1 MRRSV
6 LFIVIV
12 LLAAGSVLAE
22 EAVLIDFAQLTADYP
37 ADDPVHNERTLVD
50 YSIAAGSS
58 YTEEEKAEM
67 KISLAIDAWEI
78 DLASSSQ
85 RVNTVSNSLIR
96 PAPVREGASN
106 YENQTVLGA
115 RINFPTEPFNS
126 WALIRPPFEIPA
138 YADLSEVQ
146 EDGSVEVAQEE
157 VGRGRKFDSIGVVK
171 NVGVL
176 RSVSMN
182 VHGLNFPHGISIVL
196 QDENNEEHEIFMGYL
211 RFDGWR
217 TLEWRNPNYIQQVR
231 NRELRVFPLYPNL
244 TPMRKLIGIRIY
256 RDAAMEGGDFITY
269 VKDISLT
276 YDRAVLQLERDINDE
291 AVWGILQE
299 RERSRREAEL
309 RNLGNIQVLRY
320 LEQRK
325 MHDPDAASAAPAGE
339 AGTTA
344 PEGE

>member
-6 LFIVIV
+6 LFVLIV
-12 LLAAGSVLAE
+12 LLAIGTAFAE
-22 EAVLIDFAQLTADYP
+22 ESVLIDFAQLAADYP

-67 KISLAIDAWEI
+67 RISLGIESWEI
-78 DLASSSQ
+78 DLASSSE
-85 RVNTVSNSLIR
+85 RVQTIANSLVR
-96 PAPVREGASN
+96 EAPVREGASA
-106 YENQTVLGA
+106 YENATVLGA
-115 RINFPTEPFNS
+115 RINFPVDPFNS

-138 YADLSEVQ
+138 YSDRDTVQ
-146 EDGSVEVAQEE
+146 ADGSLEVAQEE
-157 VGRGRKFDSIGVVK
+157 VGRGTKFDNFGVVK

-182 VHGLNFPHGISIVL
+182 VHGLNFPHGVSVIL
-196 QDENNEEHEIFMGYL
+196 QDENNRQHEIFMGYL

-217 TLEWRNPNYIQQVR
+217 TLEWQNPNYISEVR
-231 NRELRVFPLYPNL
+231 NREIRTFPLYPNL

-256 RDAAMEGGDFITY
+256 RDAAMQGGDFITY
-269 VKDISLT
+269 IKDISIT
-276 YDRAVLQLERDINDE
+276 YDRAVLNLERDINDE

-299 RERSRREAEL
+299 RERARREAEL

-325 MHDPDAASAAPAGE
+325 MHDPEADAAAAPAADGADDE
-339 AGTTA
+339 
-344 PEGE
+344 

>member
-6 LFIVIV
+6 LFILIV
-12 LLAAGSVLAE
+12 LLAAGSVFAE
-22 EAVLIDFAQLTADYP
+22 EAVLIDFAQLTPDYP

-67 KISLAIDAWEI
+67 KISLAINAWEI
-78 DLASSSQ
+78 DISSSS
-85 RVNTVSNSLIR
+85 RNVMTISNSMVR

-115 RINFPTEPFNS
+115 RIHFPEDPFNS

-138 YADLSEVQ
+138 YADLSVVQ
-146 EDGSVEVAQEE
+146 DDGSVEVPQEE
-157 VGRGRKFDSIGVVK
+157 VGRGAKFDGISVVK

-217 TLEWRNPNYIQQVR
+217 TLEWRNPNYIQEVR

-244 TPMRKLIGIRIY
+244 TPMRKLIGIRVY
-256 RDAAMEGGDFITY
+256 RDASMQGGDFITY
-269 VKDISLT
+269 IKDISLT

-291 AVWGILQE
+291 SVWGILQE

-309 RNLGNIQVLRY
+309 RNLGSIQVLRY

-325 MHDPDAASAAPAGE
+325 MHDPEAAAQDAQGE

-344 PEGE
+344 P

>member
-6 LFIVIV
+6 LFVLIV
-12 LLAAGSVLAE
+12 LLSVGTAFAE
-22 EAVLIDFAQLTADYP
+22 EAVLIDFAQLGATYP

-67 KISLAIDAWEI
+67 RISLAIESWEI
-78 DLASSSQ
+78 DLSSSSE
-85 RVNTVSNSLIR
+85 RVETISNSLVR
-96 PAPVREGASN
+96 EAPVREGATN
-106 YENQTVLGA
+106 YENQVVLGA
-115 RINFPTEPFNS
+115 RVNFPTEPFNS

-138 YADLSEVQ
+138 YADLDEVQ
-146 EDGSVEVAQEE
+146 EDGSLEVAQEE
-157 VGRGRKFDSIGVVK
+157 VGRGTKFDGYGVVK

-182 VHGLNFPHGISIVL
+182 VHGLNFPHGVSIIL

-211 RFDGWR
+211 QFDGWR
-217 TLEWRNPNYIQQVR
+217 TLEWRNPNYIEQVR

-256 RDAAMEGGDFITY
+256 RDAEMLGGDFITY
-269 VKDISLT
+269 IKDVSIT
-276 YDRAVLQLERDINDE
+276 YDRAVLNLERDINDE

-299 RERSRREAEL
+299 RERARREAEL
-309 RNLGNIQVLRY
+309 RNLGSIQVLRY
-320 LEQRK
+320 LEERK
-325 MHDPDAASAAPAGE
+325 MHDADSDMLPTPPEE
-339 AGTTA
+339 AEA
-344 PEGE
+344 EG

>member
-6 LFIVIV
+6 LFILIV

-78 DLASSSQ
+78 DIASSS
-85 RVNTVSNSLIR
+85 RNVTTISNSMVR

-115 RINFPTEPFNS
+115 RINFPTDPFNS

-138 YADLSEVQ
+138 YADVSQVQ
-146 EDGSVEVAQEE
+146 EDGSVEVPQEE
-157 VGRGRKFDSIGVVK
+157 VGRGRKFDGIGVVK

-217 TLEWRNPNYIQQVR
+217 TLEWRNPNYIQEVR
-231 NRELRVFPLYPNL
+231 DRELRVFPLYPNL

-269 VKDISLT
+269 IKDISLT

-325 MHDPDAASAAPAGE
+325 MHDPDAAAAQPAGE